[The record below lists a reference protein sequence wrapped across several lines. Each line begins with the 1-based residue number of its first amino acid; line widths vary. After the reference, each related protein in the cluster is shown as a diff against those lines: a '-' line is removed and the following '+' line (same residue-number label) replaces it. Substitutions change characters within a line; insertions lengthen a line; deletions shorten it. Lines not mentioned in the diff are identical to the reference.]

1 MLQIMESNSRRQL
14 LADIATL
21 YYKDKQTQEEIAKK
35 VGYSRSAVSRLLT
48 EAEDQGIIEITINY
62 PLLREPEFERRLRE
76 RYGLEAAFVINAGES
91 SDDHL
96 LQLLGR
102 IGSLFLEQQ
111 LRDNMIVG
119 IGWGTSLFE
128 VVNALPHI
136 PFSDISIVQVIG
148 ASGSKSDARIDG
160 PDLAAF
166 LASKLNASH
175 QFLHSPLFLDSVA
188 AKDSLSSQKQ
198 IRDTLH
204 IANKAD
210 MALLGIGTI
219 EIDPQFSSI
228 YRTGFVN
235 DFDIRQIKNNGGIG
249 NFCGVII
256 DASGKILDIDIN
268 HRVMAVDL
276 NVLKANGTKIVGF
289 AAGARKSR
297 AIEAVLNGGWLDV
310 LITDRSAVEFLSSSF
325 QSEV

>member
-1 MLQIMESNSRRQL
+1 MLQIMENNSRRQL

-21 YYKDKQTQEEIAKK
+21 YYKDKQTQDEIARK

-91 SDDHL
+91 SDEHL

-102 IGSLFLEQQ
+102 IGALFLEQQ

-128 VVNALPHI
+128 MVNALPHM
-136 PFSDISIVQVIG
+136 PFSDISVVQVIG
-148 ASGSKSDARIDG
+148 ASGSKSDTRIDG

-175 QFLHSPLFLDSVA
+175 QFLHAPLFLDSVA
-188 AKDSLSSQKQ
+188 AKNSLISQKQ
-198 IRDTLH
+198 IQDTLNV
-204 IANKAD
+204 ANQVN

-235 DFDIRQIKNNGGIG
+235 DSDIRQIKKYGGIG
-249 NFCGVII
+249 NFCGVIV
-256 DASGKILDIDIN
+256 DANGKILDIDVN

-276 NVLKANGTKIVGF
+276 NVLKENGTKIVGV
-289 AAGARKSR
+289 AAGARKSK
-297 AIEAVLNGGWLDV
+297 AIDAVLKGGWLDV
-310 LITDRSAVEFLSSSF
+310 LITDRTAVEFLSSSLHL
-325 QSEV
+325 EV

>member
-1 MLQIMESNSRRQL
+1 M
-14 LADIATL
+14 
-21 YYKDKQTQEEIAKK
+21 YYKEKHTQEEIARK
-35 VGYSRSAVSRLLT
+35 VGYSRSAISRLLS
-48 EAEDQGIIEITINY
+48 EAEDEGIIEININY
-62 PLLREPEFERRLRE
+62 PLLRDAQLERRLQDL
-76 RYGLEAAFVINAGES
+76 YHLDAAFVINARDL
-91 SDDHL
+91 SDSHL
-96 LQLLGR
+96 LQLIGR
-102 IGSLFLEQQ
+102 MGAHYLEKQ
-111 LRDNMIVG
+111 LRDNMIIG

-128 VVNALPHI
+128 LVNALPHL
-136 PFSDISIVQVIG
+136 PFSDISVVQVIG

-175 QFLHSPLFLDSVA
+175 QFLHAPLFLDSVA

-198 IRDTLH
+198 IRDTLNL
-204 IANKAD
+204 ANQAD
-210 MALLGIGTI
+210 LTLLGIGTI

-235 DFDIRQIKNNGGIG
+235 DSDIRQIKNNGGIG
-249 NFCGVII
+249 NFCGVIV
-256 DASGKILDIDIN
+256 DESGKILDIDIN

-276 NVLKANGTKIVGF
+276 NVLKANGTKIVGI

-310 LITDRSAVEFLSSSF
+310 LITDRTAVEFLSSSF
-325 QSEV
+325 QLEV

>member
-1 MLQIMESNSRRQL
+1 MLQIMENNSRRQL

-21 YYKDKQTQEEIAKK
+21 YYKDKQTQDEIARK
-35 VGYSRSAVSRLLT
+35 VGYSRSAVSRMLT

-102 IGSLFLEQQ
+102 IGALYLEQQ

-128 VVNALPHI
+128 LVNALPHM
-136 PFSDISIVQVIG
+136 PFSDISVVQVIG
-148 ASGSKSDARIDG
+148 ASGTKSDTRIDG

-175 QFLHSPLFLDSVA
+175 QFLHAPLFLDSVT

-198 IRDTLH
+198 IQDTLNM
-204 IANKAD
+204 ANQAN

-219 EIDPQFSSI
+219 EIDAQFSSI

-235 DFDIRQIKNNGGIG
+235 DSDIRQIKNNGGIG
-249 NFCGVII
+249 NFCGVIV
-256 DASGKILDIDIN
+256 DESGNILDIDIN

-276 NVLKANGTKIVGF
+276 NVLKTNGTKIVGV

-297 AIEAVLNGGWLDV
+297 AIEAVLKGNWLDV
-310 LITDRSAVEFLSSSF
+310 LVTDRSAVEFLS
-325 QSEV
+325 